1 MSDASSPTDPEAPH
15 DPYAALRSRDFRL
28 YFTGIFTAAFGYQM
42 QAVAVGWELYD
53 RTNSKLALGWV
64 GLAQVIP
71 VIALALPA
79 GHVVDQYDR
88 RRITIITQVVMILSA
103 LGMLATSFFHE
114 QIDGGRSTLLSPIL
128 MYVCLLMAGFARAF
142 QTPAKSALM
151 TALVDK
157 KDFSNAVMWNS
168 GAFQSASIAGPI
180 LAGLMLHWTT
190 LHWPKPQAWPV
201 YAVDSVFMMVLLV
214 NLMFIRGKP
223 FVPVKRAMT
232 LESMLAG
239 LKFVYRTK
247 MILASI
253 TLDMFAVLL
262 GGAVAL
268 LPVYAKDI
276 LHVGPSGLGALQAAP
291 AIGALMMGMIIAH
304 RPPMKHAGRALLWAV
319 AGFGVA
325 TVVFGLS
332 KWFWLSIFMLF
343 LTGAFDNISVV
354 VRHSLVQVL
363 TPDEMRGRVSA
374 VNGVFIGASNE
385 LGGFESGAVAQAIGA
400 VPTVV
405 IGGIGTV
412 LVVIASAFI
421 WPEIRTFGRLDQA
434 KEEKMENRAE
444 EKAETSA

>member
-1 MSDASSPTDPEAPH
+1 M
-15 DPYAALRSRDFRL
+15 
-28 YFTGIFTAAFGYQM
+28 
-42 QAVAVGWELYD
+42 
-53 RTNSKLALGWV
+53 
-64 GLAQVIP
+64 
-71 VIALALPA
+71 
-79 GHVVDQYDR
+79 
-88 RRITIITQVVMILSA
+88 
-103 LGMLATSFFHE
+103 
-114 QIDGGRSTLLSPIL
+114 
-128 MYVCLLMAGFARAF
+128 
-142 QTPAKSALM
+142 
-151 TALVDK
+151 
-157 KDFSNAVMWNS
+157 
-168 GAFQSASIAGPI
+168 
-180 LAGLMLHWTT
+180 
-190 LHWPKPQAWPV
+190 
-201 YAVDSVFMMVLLV
+201 
-214 NLMFIRGKP
+214 
-223 FVPVKRAMT
+223 
-232 LESMLAG
+232 
-239 LKFVYRTK
+239 
-247 MILASI
+247 
-253 TLDMFAVLL
+253 
-262 GGAVAL
+262 
-268 LPVYAKDI
+268 
-276 LHVGPSGLGALQAAP
+276 HVGPSGLGALQAAP